1 MEITGIASSVA
12 SSPLSSSAS
21 SSRGPG
27 DSFKEALGSAVEELN
42 RLQRNA
48 DEVVNRLAAG
58 ETVDLHSVTIAVEE
72 ASVAFQLAMQVR
84 NKLVEAYQ
92 EVMRMQV

>member
-1 MEITGIASSVA
+1 MEIARIASSLTP
-12 SSPLSSSAS
+12 SPLSAPGSV
-21 SSRGPG
+21 SRGQS
-27 DSFKEALGSAVEELN
+27 DSFRKVLGNAVEELN
-42 RLQRNA
+42 RLQHNA
-48 DEVVNRLAAG
+48 DDAVNRLALG
-58 ETVDLHSVTIAVEE
+58 EAVDLHNVTIAVEE

>member
-1 MEITGIASSVA
+1 MEITRIASSLA
-12 SSPLSSSAS
+12 TSPLSAPASAN
-21 SSRGPG
+21 RGPG

-42 RLQRNA
+42 RLQHNA
-48 DEVVNRLAAG
+48 DQAVTSLALG
-58 ETVDLHSVTIAVEE
+58 ETVDLHNVTIAVEE